1 MTHRRLPRM
10 GALRLRLL
18 TGAALVIGAPLSSL
32 AFASAAQAQTAP
44 VPVQAPAQTTTEA
57 APGAD
62 GLTPDAVFVDADS
75 AQRQGDVISAQGS
88 AEDRVMA
95 RFQDHSLRAQ
105 DLTYDLQNRVATASG
120 DAELTAPD
128 GSVVHAQ
135 RIELDS
141 DLKAGVAVDLATRL
155 SNGSSLMAATA
166 VRRSETVSEL
176 NNVIFTPCPICTVD
190 GAAKTPSVSIQAS
203 KAVQNEEL
211 RAILYRDVVFRLGGV
226 PIFYLPV
233 FSHPDPTVDRASGFL
248 VPWGDYQAGR
258 GVSLEIPICTSSRPL
273 KTCWS
278 APSSTPRSP
287 RC

>member
-1 MTHRRLPRM
+1 M

-44 VPVQAPAQTTTEA
+44 VPVQAPAQTAPQTTTEA

-95 RFQDHSLRAQ
+95 RFQDHSLRAK
-105 DLTYDLQNRVATASG
+105 DVTYDLQSQIATASG

-128 GSVVHAQ
+128 GSVVHAE

-141 DLKAGVAVDLATRL
+141 DFKTGVAVDLATRL
-155 SNGSSLMAATA
+155 SNGSSLFLRLVEDGGDDVAQRSLTGTDEVGDGGAIAEDHDALVQAGAEGIEGKHGRAFLDAVGIKRLGDHGATA
-166 VRRSETVSEL
+166 PHGGMTHGGNHHS
-176 NNVIFTPCPICTVD
+176 VD
-190 GAAKTPSVSIQAS
+190 ACV
-203 KAVQNEEL
+203 
-211 RAILYRDVVFRLGGV
+211 
-226 PIFYLPV
+226 
-233 FSHPDPTVDRASGFL
+233 
-248 VPWGDYQAGR
+248 
-258 GVSLEIPICTSSRPL
+258 
-273 KTCWS
+273 
-278 APSSTPRSP
+278 
-287 RC
+287 

>member
-32 AFASAAQAQTAP
+32 AFAPAAQAQTAP
-44 VPVQAPAQTTTEA
+44 VPVQAPAQPASQTTTEA

-75 AQRQGDVISAQGS
+75 AQRQGDIISAHGS
-88 AEDRVMA
+88 AEDRVLA
-95 RFQDHSLRAQ
+95 RFQNHSLRAR
-105 DLTYDLQNRVATASG
+105 DLTYDLQNQVATASG

-141 DLKAGVAVDLATRL
+141 DLKAGVAIDLATRL

-203 KAVQNEEL
+203 
-211 RAILYRDVVFRLGGV
+211 
-226 PIFYLPV
+226 
-233 FSHPDPTVDRASGFL
+233 
-248 VPWGDYQAGR
+248 
-258 GVSLEIPICTSSRPL
+258 
-273 KTCWS
+273 
-278 APSSTPRSP
+278 
-287 RC
+287 

>member
-18 TGAALVIGAPLSSL
+18 TGAALVIGAPLSAPGL
-32 AFASAAQAQTAP
+32 AYAAQAQAP
-44 VPVQAPAQTTTEA
+44 APAPAVQAAPQTAAQT
-57 APGAD
+57 PGAD
-62 GLTPDAVFVDADS
+62 GLTPDAVYMDADS
-75 AQRQGDVISAQGS
+75 AQREGDVVSAQGS

-95 RFQDHSLRAQ
+95 RFQDHSLRAK
-105 DLTYDLQNRVATASG
+105 DVTYDLQSQVATASG

-128 GSVVHAQ
+128 GSVVHAE

-141 DLKAGVAVDLATRL
+141 DFKTGVAVDLATRL

-211 RAILYRDVVFRLGGV
+211 RAILYRDCLL
-226 PIFYLPV
+226 Y
-233 FSHPDPTVDRASGFL
+233 
-248 VPWGDYQAGR
+248 
-258 GVSLEIPICTSSRPL
+258 TSP
-273 KTCWS
+273 
-278 APSSTPRSP
+278 SP
-287 RC
+287 RDS

>member
-1 MTHRRLPRM
+1 MSGLRMTHRRLPRM

-44 VPVQAPAQTTTEA
+44 VPVQAPAQTPPLTTTEA

-88 AEDRVMA
+88 AEDRVVA

-105 DLTYDLQNRVATASG
+105 DLTYDLQNQVATASG

-141 DLKAGVAVDLATRL
+141 DLKAG
-155 SNGSSLMAATA
+155 
-166 VRRSETVSEL
+166 RSEEHTSEL
-176 NNVIFTPCPICTVD
+176 
-190 GAAKTPSVSIQAS
+190 Q
-203 KAVQNEEL
+203 
-211 RAILYRDVVFRLGGV
+211 
-226 PIFYLPV
+226 
-233 FSHPDPTVDRASGFL
+233 
-248 VPWGDYQAGR
+248 
-258 GVSLEIPICTSSRPL
+258 SRENL
-273 KTCWS
+273 
-278 APSSTPRSP
+278 
-287 RC
+287 